1 MTAIAS
7 FTDQVWDDDI
17 LPTLTDYI
25 RIPALSPA
33 FDPDWATSGHLD
45 AAVAMLSG
53 WAEARSIDGLSVEVV
68 RMDGRTPV
76 ILAEVPAFDGGGGG
90 GASGADTVLLYG
102 HLDKQPEMVGWRDG
116 LGPWEPVRDG
126 DRLYGRGGAD
136 DGYALFAALAAIEAA
151 RAEGRPHARC
161 VILIEATEES
171 GSYDLPAYVEALA
184 PRIGDVSLIIC
195 LDSGAMNYHQLWV
208 TNSLRGLASGLLRV
222 EVNTEGLHSGAYG
235 GIVPDSFRVL
245 RGLLDRIEDSATGEV
260 LVPEC
265 HTEIPADRVAQ
276 VEGLAAAL
284 GDFTKK
290 YPVVDGVDLA
300 TKAPA
305 ELWLD
310 RTWRPSLTVIG
321 ADGFPSTAAGGNVIR
336 PGTSMMLSM
345 RLPPT
350 VDPDVAA
357 EAIGRVLTE
366 DPPYGAKV
374 TWELRETGP
383 GWAAPT
389 LAPWLAEAADAASN
403 AHFGSPCGHTGEGGS
418 IPFMGMLGERFPEAQ
433 FLVIGVLGPGSNAH
447 GPNEFLHVPM
457 AKKLTACVADV
468 LAAHATR

>member
-1 MTAIAS
+1 
-7 FTDQVWDDDI
+7 
-17 LPTLTDYI
+17 
-25 RIPALSPA
+25 
-33 FDPDWATSGHLD
+33 
-45 AAVAMLSG
+45 
-53 WAEARSIDGLSVEVV
+53 
-68 RMDGRTPV
+68 
-76 ILAEVPAFDGGGGG
+76 
-90 GASGADTVLLYG
+90 
-102 HLDKQPEMVGWRDG
+102 
-116 LGPWEPVRDG
+116 VRDG

-151 RAEGRPHARC
+151 RAEGTPHARC

-171 GSYDLPAYVEALA
+171 GSYDLPVYVEALA
-184 PRIGDVSLIIC
+184 PRIGAVSLVIC

-245 RGLLDRIEDSATGEV
+245 RGLLDRIEDSATGRV

-265 HTEIPADRVAQ
+265 WTDIPADRVSQ
-276 VEGLAAAL
+276 VEELAATL
-284 GDFTKK
+284 GDFTTK
-290 YPVVDGVDLA
+290 YPVVEGVDLA
-300 TKAPA
+300 TKSPA

-321 ADGFPSTAAGGNVIR
+321 ADGFPSTASGGNVIR

-350 VDPDVAA
+350 VNPDVAA
-357 EAIGRVLTE
+357 DAIGRALTV

-383 GWAAPT
+383 GWAAPA
-389 LAPWLAEAADAASN
+389 LAPWLAEATDAASN
-403 AHFGSPCGHTGEGGS
+403 AHFGAPCGHTGEGGS